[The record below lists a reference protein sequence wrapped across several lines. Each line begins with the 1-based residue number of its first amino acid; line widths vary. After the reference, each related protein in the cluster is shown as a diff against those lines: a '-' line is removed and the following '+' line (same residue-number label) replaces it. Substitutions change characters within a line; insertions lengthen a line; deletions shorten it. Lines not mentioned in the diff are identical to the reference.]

1 MMKTTYMTMAALAA
15 LSVAAPAM
23 AQPHKEGM
31 NHATHSAALQTQI
44 DDGARTGAISR
55 REMAPLRDSL
65 RQLVRLERQ
74 FSAGG
79 FSSREQAM
87 LQQRSATLRRQIN
100 MAERSRPSGYDAQ
113 RDANWTE
120 GRARDE
126 RYGAS
131 ARFDRPN
138 RGDRFAGDARIG
150 QPYSARMIAVPAR
163 YREEFRDNDQVYYR
177 YDDDRIYQVDRV
189 TGVILRLLDISN

>member
-1 MMKTTYMTMAALAA
+1 MKTTYLTMAALAA
-15 LSVAAPAM
+15 LSVAASAS
-23 AQPHKEGM
+23 AQPWTGDRTHF
-31 NHATHSAALQTQI
+31 THSTALQMQI
-44 DDGARTGAISR
+44 DDGVRTGAISR
-55 REMAPLRDSL
+55 REMLPLRDGL

-74 FSAGG
+74 FSANG
-79 FSSREQAM
+79 FSGREQAT

-100 MAERSRPSGYDAQ
+100 MAERSQTSRYDRQ

-120 GRARDE
+120 GRDRDE

-150 QPYSARMIAVPAR
+150 QPYSARMIALPVR
-163 YREEFRDNDQVYYR
+163 YRDEFRDNDQVYYR
-177 YDDDRIYQVDRV
+177 YDDDRIYQVDRT